1 MSAQGTP
8 QEIGSISF
16 GLMDPEEYREMSA
29 TKVITADTYDDDG
42 FPIDMGLMDPRL
54 GVIDPGLE
62 CKTCGKH
69 SGSCNGHFGHIE
81 LAAPVI
87 HVGFAKLIRRLLRGT
102 CRECSRL
109 TPVDGRRTA
118 DAEQAAE
125 ERKRHYSEQLRRAR
139 ELGNDPSDVLKSAI
153 RECRKVDYCPY
164 CGAKQFD
171 IKHEKP
177 TTYYEIIE
185 VPHSNLSKRLE
196 RAMDPEEGEPVTPDD
211 VADEL
216 DDGEFDAGRIR
227 ELLSG
232 TYRPDRNDIE
242 RLKQLGRALGRLND
256 LEAVDEDLSSSAEY
270 LVQEDMDKLM
280 PSDIRDWFE
289 EVPDEDIEAI
299 GVNPERSRPEWM
311 VLTVLPVPP
320 VTARPSITLDNGQRS
335 EDDLTH
341 KLVDIIRINQR
352 FMENRE
358 AGAPQLIIEDL
369 WELLQ
374 YHVTTFM
381 DNEISGT
388 PPARHRSGRP
398 LKTLSQRLKGKEGRF
413 RGSLSGKRVN
423 FSARTVISPDPT
435 LSLNEVGVPERVATE
450 MTQTMNVNERNL
462 EKARRYVANGPGGH
476 PGANYVRRHDGRR
489 LKVTE
494 KNCEELAQKVEP
506 GWEVSRHLI
515 DGDVVIF
522 NRQPSLHRM
531 SIMAHEV
538 VVMPYKTFRLNT
550 TVCVAGDTTV
560 DCGGYERRID
570 AVETDW
576 DEEVLTTYDPDDG
589 ETRKTGLQDFWSLQP
604 SDYGATVH
612 RVETGFGEV
621 VATSDHPLETPEGL
635 VRVDEL
641 EPGDRLLRRPIEL
654 PEFEPSADEQ
664 VAVTTDDVRT
674 VAPPETYVGHAFEDL
689 DDLLPF
695 DVHSREGVVAARLAG
710 HLFGDGTL
718 ELDGQ
723 RARLTFRADR
733 DDLDDIREDLQQLGY
748 DPESPRLK
756 EQEAQ
761 IVAADGSTTD
771 VSGSGYAMGLRS
783 KPLATFFA
791 ALGVP
796 VGDKVT
802 SSYGVPDW
810 VRKGPTAVRRA
821 FLSAYFGAELSTPA
835 PRGPKLFKQP
845 AFKLAKTDEALDA
858 GRQFIDEVS
867 SLLEEFG
874 SRVSNVRESA
884 GNQRTDGSVSTT
896 LVAELDASQEA
907 LRDLFGGVG
916 YTYNGEAD
924 AEARLAYAYLA
935 EKIAE
940 LERLAGIATDARTAD
955 GEYGGLTEIA
965 ENHDEDP
972 ARVRRWRQ
980 RDIEQSRARDFPDYE
995 TWRDEHVA
1003 DTDEGLVWDEITTI
1017 DDAGDQRVY
1026 DVTTT
1031 DETHRFVT
1039 NSFVGSNC
1047 PPYNADFD
1055 GDEMNMH
1062 ALQNEEARAEA
1073 RVLMRVQEQMLSPKM
1088 GENIIGAIQDHISG
1102 TYLLTHTNPQFNETQ
1117 ALDLLRATRIDELPD
1132 PDGVDEGGQDYW
1144 TGRTLFS
1151 ELLPDDL
1158 DLEFPASAGDTVVIE
1173 DGQLA
1178 SGTIDEDAV
1187 GAFGGEVV
1195 DTIAKDYSKT
1205 RARIFINE
1213 VAALA
1218 MRSIMHFGFSI
1229 GIDDESIP
1237 DQAEDQINEAIDQAY
1252 DHVEELIETYRAGE
1266 LESLP
1271 GRTVDETVEM
1281 KIMNTLG
1288 KARDTA
1294 GDIAEDHFGD
1304 DNPAVI
1310 MAQSGA
1316 RGSMLNLTQMA
1327 GCVGQQAV
1335 RGERINRGYEDRTL
1349 SHFEADD
1356 LSAEAHGFVEHSYR
1370 SGLTPKEFFFHAMGG
1385 REGLVDTA
1393 VRTSKSGYLQR
1404 RLINALSELETQYD
1418 GTVRDTT
1425 DNIVQFEFGEDGTS
1439 PVDVSSSEE
1448 GQTVDVEAIAD
1459 RVVDAEFEDESE
1471 KQTFLSGDVEPLNLS
1486 ERADD
1491 WWMEA
1496 AGGD

>member
-8 QEIGSISF
+8 QEIGQISF

-125 ERKRHYSEQLRRAR
+125 ERKRHYREQLRRAK

-185 VPHSNLSKRLE
+185 VPHSEMSKRLE

-211 VADEL
+211 VAEEL
-216 DDGEFDAGRIR
+216 DDADFDSGRIR

-242 RLKQLGRALGRLND
+242 RLKNLGRALGRLND
-256 LEAVDEDLSSSAEY
+256 LEKVDPDISSSAQY

-289 EVPDEDIEAI
+289 EIPDEDIEAI

-311 VLTVLPVPP
+311 ILTVLPVPP

-462 EKARRYVANGPGGH
+462 EKARRYVANGPEGH

-494 KNCEELAQKVEP
+494 KNCEELAEKVEP

-515 DGDVVIF
+515 DGDIVIF

-550 TVCVAGDTTV
+550 
-560 DCGGYERRID
+560 
-570 AVETDW
+570 
-576 DEEVLTTYDPDDG
+576 
-589 ETRKTGLQDFWSLQP
+589 
-604 SDYGATVH
+604 
-612 RVETGFGEV
+612 V
-621 VATSDHPLETPEGL
+621 V
-635 VRVDEL
+635 
-641 EPGDRLLRRPIEL
+641 
-654 PEFEPSADEQ
+654 
-664 VAVTTDDVRT
+664 
-674 VAPPETYVGHAFEDL
+674 
-689 DDLLPF
+689 
-695 DVHSREGVVAARLAG
+695 
-710 HLFGDGTL
+710 
-718 ELDGQ
+718 
-723 RARLTFRADR
+723 
-733 DDLDDIREDLQQLGY
+733 
-748 DPESPRLK
+748 
-756 EQEAQ
+756 
-761 IVAADGSTTD
+761 
-771 VSGSGYAMGLRS
+771 
-783 KPLATFFA
+783 
-791 ALGVP
+791 
-796 VGDKVT
+796 
-802 SSYGVPDW
+802 
-810 VRKGPTAVRRA
+810 
-821 FLSAYFGAELSTPA
+821 
-835 PRGPKLFKQP
+835 
-845 AFKLAKTDEALDA
+845 
-858 GRQFIDEVS
+858 
-867 SLLEEFG
+867 
-874 SRVSNVRESA
+874 
-884 GNQRTDGSVSTT
+884 
-896 LVAELDASQEA
+896 
-907 LRDLFGGVG
+907 
-916 YTYNGEAD
+916 
-924 AEARLAYAYLA
+924 
-935 EKIAE
+935 
-940 LERLAGIATDARTAD
+940 
-955 GEYGGLTEIA
+955 
-965 ENHDEDP
+965 
-972 ARVRRWRQ
+972 
-980 RDIEQSRARDFPDYE
+980 
-995 TWRDEHVA
+995 
-1003 DTDEGLVWDEITTI
+1003 
-1017 DDAGDQRVY
+1017 
-1026 DVTTT
+1026 
-1031 DETHRFVT
+1031 
-1039 NSFVGSNC
+1039 C

-1073 RVLMRVQEQMLSPKM
+1073 RVLMRVQEQMLSPRF

-1117 ALDLLRATRIDELPD
+1117 ALDLLRATRIDELPA
-1132 PDGVDEGGQDYW
+1132 PDGVDENGHDYW

-1158 DLEFPASAGDTVVIE
+1158 NLEFTSSAGDTVVVE
-1173 DGQLA
+1173 DGQLV

-1195 DTIAKDYSKT
+1195 DTIAKVYSKT

-1237 DQAEDQINEAIDQAY
+1237 DEAEDQINEAIGQAY
-1252 DHVEELIETYRAGE
+1252 DHVEDLIESYERGD

-1271 GRTVDETVEM
+1271 GRTVDETLEM
-1281 KIMNTLG
+1281 KIMQTLG
-1288 KARDTA
+1288 RARDTA

-1304 DNPAVI
+1304 DNPAVV

-1349 SHFEADD
+1349 SHFKPDD

-1448 GQTVDVEAIAD
+1448 GQAVDVEAIAD
-1459 RVVDAEFEDESE
+1459 RVVDAEFADDSE
-1471 KQTFLSGDVEPLNLS
+1471 KESFLGAREDRINLS
-1486 ERADD
+1486 EHADD